1 VGEEKRDEFLNEI
14 DEELKSL
21 HVKVKKIV
29 SEVNT
34 VLQEYG
40 KDEQKGDAGTAG
52 EEGSEN

>member
-1 VGEEKRDEFLNEI
+1 MGEEKRDEFLNEI

-40 KDEQKGDAGTAG
+40 KDEQKEDAGTAG